1 METRANLVTVGLF
14 VLALIAAGFGT
25 AFWLLRGSDAA
36 ARAVITVVFPG
47 SVSGL
52 VTGANVTFNGIKVGE
67 VVKLSFAPDDPARVV
82 ARVTVDAATPIK
94 TDSHVSLGY
103 QGLTGVSFVQ
113 AWGGSSAATAMLDLA
128 EQDRVMLAERS
139 SVQDIMEGA
148 QRVLARVDSAVG
160 TVDQLVKDNAKSV
173 ETTIRNVE
181 TFSNVLSNNA
191 DGVQTFMASV
201 TKAGD
206 VLSKVAGKIETLTEN
221 VDGLVRSVDRTKVA
235 AVVDHAESM
244 MTRLDE
250 ASKRVEGLLAK
261 LDGLAGS
268 DEGKG
273 LAQEAGHFLKEAT
286 ETAKAFR
293 ETAHTVQAKVVE
305 ISAGLERFTGGGL
318 RDLRDFVAD
327 GRRTLTTIDRA
338 VGNLDRDP
346 KRLIFGGQGG
356 GVPEYSGNRR

>member
-14 VLALIAAGFGT
+14 VLALIAACFGS
-25 AFWLLRGSDAA
+25 AFWLLKGSDSTG
-36 ARAVITVVFPG
+36 RSMVTVVFPG

-67 VVKLSFAPDDPARVV
+67 VAKLSFAPDDPERVV
-82 ARVTVDAATPIK
+82 ARVRVDTTTPIK

-113 AWGGSSAATAMLDLA
+113 VWGGSATAKGLLDMP
-128 EQDRVMLAERS
+128 ENDRVMLAERS
-139 SVQDIMEGA
+139 SVQDIMEGV

-173 ETTIRNVE
+173 ETTTRNVE
-181 TFSNVLSNNA
+181 AFSNVLAENK
-191 DGVQTFMASV
+191 DGVKNFMVSV
-201 TKAGD
+201 GKAAD
-206 VLSKVAGKIETLTEN
+206 VLSQISAKAETLVGHVDELVVSVDGAKVASI
-221 VDGLVRSVDRTKVA
+221 
-235 AVVDHAESM
+235 VDHADATM
-244 MTRLDE
+244 ARLDE
-250 ASKRVEGLLAK
+250 ASKRVDGILAK

-273 LAQEAGHFLKEAT
+273 LAVKAGDFLDE
-286 ETAKAFR
+286 AKAAAKSIR
-293 ETAHTVQAKVVE
+293 ETAVTFQGTAQGV
-305 ISAGLERFTGGGL
+305 SAGLEKFTGSGL
-318 RDLRDFVAD
+318 RDLRDFVAE
-327 GRRTLTTIDRA
+327 GRRTLSTIDRT

-356 GVPEYSGNRR
+356 NVPEYSGTRR